1 MSANE
6 VPGRLPEDANNSTQV
21 VFPDPVDC
29 ANCCFLGPP
38 MAYPTRIRNTHPAMA
53 ALIAALLHIGGSA
66 AAPQSGEAAQTI
78 RYSASLADFPNPER
92 GFHQVGSL
100 NTSDEWGPPDAD
112 FSYVRAEGLSLVRGH
127 VRLDAYRDRLLPD
140 SMLNELRASLG
151 RVRDAGVKTLMVISY
166 NFDESG
172 TDAPLPLVL
181 QHIEQLAPVLR
192 ESADVIAA
200 LETGF
205 IGAWGE
211 WHSSTNDLDTL
222 RNKRIILEAILRAL
236 PPSRMMQ
243 IRTPFDLTT
252 FFPQPLTR
260 ATAYSGSDASR
271 TGFANLCFLANDSDA
286 GTWLPQDRAD
296 EFKAYIARSG
306 AFFAVGGETCDVSW
320 PDDRSDCPTALDEVK
335 RFHYSYLN
343 GQFFAPVLER
353 WKREGCYGDIARGMG
368 YRFRLERATIDT
380 QASPGSR
387 LNAQLTMAND
397 GTARPYNPRS
407 VEMVLRSRADGSVR
421 RLALR
426 PPVDERLWLP
436 EGGRTHTLDAG
447 VDLPS
452 DLPPGRYDL
461 LLNLPDPEPSVNTRA
476 EYSIRLAN
484 DGLWEAGSGFNS
496 LKASVLIR
504 VALAGSAGR

>member
-1 MSANE
+1 M
-6 VPGRLPEDANNSTQV
+6 VTV
-21 VFPDPVDC
+21 
-29 ANCCFLGPP
+29 
-38 MAYPTRIRNTHPAMA
+38 
-53 ALIAALLHIGGSA
+53 IAALLAAGTSG
-66 AAPQSGEAAQTI
+66 AAPALSEATQTV
-78 RYSASLADFPNPER
+78 RYAASLADFPNPER
-92 GFHQVGSL
+92 GFHQVGAL

-140 SMLNELRASLG
+140 AMLNALRASLG

-181 QHIEQLAPVLR
+181 QHIEQLAPVFR
-192 ESADVIAA
+192 ENADVIAA

-236 PPSRMMQ
+236 PASRMMQ

-252 FFPQPLTR
+252 FFPQPLSR

-271 TGFANLCFLANDSDA
+271 TGFANLCFLANESDA
-286 GTWLPQDRAD
+286 GTWLPEDRAE

-306 AFFAVGGETCDVSW
+306 SFFAVGGETCEVT
-320 PDDRSDCPTALDEVK
+320 PQDDRSDCVTAVDEVK

-343 GQFFAPVLER
+343 NQYSLAVLDR
-353 WKREGCYGDIARGMG
+353 WKREGCYDDIARGMG

-380 QASPGSR
+380 KASPGGR
-387 LNAQLTMAND
+387 MNAQLTIAND

-421 RLALR
+421 RLALL
-426 PPVDERLWLP
+426 PSVDERLWLP
-436 EGGRTHTLDAG
+436 DGGRTRTLDAG
-447 VDLPS
+447 VELPS

-461 LLNLPDPEPSVNTRA
+461 LLNMPDPEPRLNTRA
-476 EYSIRLAN
+476 QYSIRLAN
-484 DGLWEAGSGFNS
+484 EGLWEADSGFNS

-504 VALAGSAGR
+504 